1 MFVEQDRTTAV
12 VQRYLNELANVS
24 GDSPAE
30 PIVRE
35 LLARAVNR
43 LHLLCATLL
52 FRSYPRLAR
61 PPLNLQPDE
70 MLSAVVERMI
80 KAMRQVRPQNVRQFF
95 ALANQHMRWELN
107 DLARRL
113 DKQAAAVAI
122 HDSIAAAPPESSGS
136 LPTPNTQRILDA
148 IDGLPEEEREVFSLV
163 RIQGMT
169 HPEAASILG
178 VSSKTVQRRLNRG
191 LILLT
196 EKLGDLQSVK
206 TQTHDPL

>member
-1 MFVEQDRTTAV
+1 VEQDRTTAV
-12 VQRYLNELANVS
+12 VQQYLNELANLS
-24 GDSPAE
+24 GETPAE

-35 LLARAVNR
+35 LLSRAVNR

-52 FRSYPRLAR
+52 FRSYPRLTR

-80 KAMRQVRPQNVRQFF
+80 KAMRQVRPENVRQFF

-113 DKQAAAVAI
+113 DKQAVSVAI
-122 HDSIAAAPPESSGS
+122 NEAVVAAAPESTGS
-136 LPTPNTQRILDA
+136 LATPNTQRILEA
-148 IDGLPEEEREVFSLV
+148 IDRLPEEEREVFSLV
-163 RIQGMT
+163 RVQGLA
-169 HPEAASILG
+169 HPEAAAILG

-196 EKLGDLQSVK
+196 NKLGDLVAGSEDEK
-206 TQTHDPL
+206 T